1 MAGELQKELREV
13 NSFQAPYA
21 NDVVLKR
28 CHAAAD
34 ALDAAERALERA
46 KHFIVNGVALG
57 FIRMP
62 DADTPDPAHETL
74 PAVNAALAKLRGEA

>member
-34 ALDAAERALERA
+34 ALDAAEKALDECLKEHGGFTIRGECERNA
-46 KHFIVNGVALG
+46 
-57 FIRMP
+57 R
-62 DADTPDPAHETL
+62 
-74 PAVNAALAKLRGEA
+74 AALAKLRGEA